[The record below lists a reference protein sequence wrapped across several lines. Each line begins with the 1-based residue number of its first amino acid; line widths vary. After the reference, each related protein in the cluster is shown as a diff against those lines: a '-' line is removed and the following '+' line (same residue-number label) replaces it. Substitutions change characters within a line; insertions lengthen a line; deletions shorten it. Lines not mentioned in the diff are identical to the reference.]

1 MVSATTTV
9 LMNINWF
16 LAGIAA
22 ALASCAMAMWYWD
35 VIGWYKH
42 RSLVHNHV
50 KQLLLETKHHIDGDR
65 VLCLNDDYL
74 QPSLG
79 REFTMGA
86 AVGHYFSQL
95 TGMPSKLTSR
105 AIAAAEEPAIT
116 SNITADG
123 IPIPIDVRKNNN
135 AGGGGSGDGAY
146 NPNV

>member
-1 MVSATTTV
+1 MTIS
-9 LMNINWF
+9 INWF

-79 REFTMGA
+79 REFTMGS
-86 AVGHYFSQL
+86 AVGHYFSQIA
-95 TGMPSKLTSR
+95 GAPSKTRSVSKEEATTST
-105 AIAAAEEPAIT
+105 PGP
-116 SNITADG
+116 NMTADG

-135 AGGGGSGDGAY
+135 AGGGGGESAY